1 MSAPL
6 PSNRVELSLIDVARA
21 TGGEL
26 RGENLTI
33 RGVSTDS
40 RADLSGA
47 LFVALVGER
56 FDGHD
61 FAEQAKAAGAAALL
75 VERDLTTSLP
85 VVKVASTLSGL
96 GALGQLRRRS
106 WGGKVVAIAGSAGKT
121 TTRAA
126 VSALLEAAEPGAA
139 HYVRGNF
146 NNLIGV
152 PLVLLSLDVG
162 ERLAVVELGTNR
174 PGEVE
179 LLTQLAQPDVG
190 VLTLIGYEHTEGLG
204 DLDGVEAEEGALFA
218 HLGPG
223 AVAIGNADDQRVAR
237 QLAKAARRVSYAQH
251 RDADYRFRVLAVSER
266 GSDLEVERRV
276 GGREV
281 KTAFRTSTLGD
292 AGAYAAC
299 AALAACETLLGRELS
314 AETCSAAFASAIA
327 SEAGRLCPVELA
339 GGILLLDDTY
349 NANPESVESSLKTAR
364 QLADRRH
371 AKLVLVLGEMR
382 ELGDLSESLH
392 RKVGEA
398 AAAQFP
404 ELLITVSGHAR
415 WIGEAASARGA
426 QTEFAVD
433 AAAAAELLLA
443 RLSAPAVVLVKA
455 SRGVRA
461 EKVVERLISALGPGP
476 ERPSDRGRAA

>member
-6 PSNRVELSLIDVARA
+6 PSNQVELSLADVARA

-26 RGENLTI
+26 RGEDLTI
-33 RGVSTDS
+33 RGLSTDS
-40 RADLSGA
+40 RAELTGA
-47 LFVALVGER
+47 LFLALTGER

-61 FAEQAKAAGAAALL
+61 YVEQARVRGAAALL
-75 VERDLTTSLP
+75 VEREVSSVLP
-85 VVKVASTLSGL
+85 VVKVRSTLAAL

-126 VSALLEAAEPGAA
+126 VSALLEAAEPGQV
-139 HYVRGNF
+139 HYARGNF

-152 PLVLLSLDVG
+152 PLVLLSLASH

-179 LLTQLAQPDVG
+179 TLTGLAEPDVG

-218 HLGPG
+218 HLGPS
-223 AVAIGNADDQRVAR
+223 AIAIGNADDERVAR

-251 RDADYRFRVLAVSER
+251 READYRFRVLSVSER
-266 GSDLEVERRV
+266 GSDLEVERRL
-276 GGREV
+276 GGRAV
-281 KTAFRTSTLGD
+281 KTTLATTTLGD

-299 AALAACETLLGRELS
+299 AALAAAETLLGRELS
-314 AETCSAAFASAIA
+314 AATCNAALSSATAT
-327 SEAGRLCPVELA
+327 EAGRLCPVELA

-349 NANPESVESSLKTAR
+349 NANPESVESSIKTAR
-364 QLADRRH
+364 QLADRRK

-382 ELGDLSESLH
+382 ELGELSESLH

-398 AAAQFP
+398 AAAQLP
-404 ELLITVSGHAR
+404 ELLIVVSGHAR
-415 WIGEAASARGA
+415 LIGESATARG
-426 QTEFAVD
+426 TRSEFAAD
-433 AAAAAELLLA
+433 SEAAAELLLA

-461 EKVVERLISALGPGP
+461 EKVVERLIQAK
-476 ERPSDRGRAA
+476 GRAA